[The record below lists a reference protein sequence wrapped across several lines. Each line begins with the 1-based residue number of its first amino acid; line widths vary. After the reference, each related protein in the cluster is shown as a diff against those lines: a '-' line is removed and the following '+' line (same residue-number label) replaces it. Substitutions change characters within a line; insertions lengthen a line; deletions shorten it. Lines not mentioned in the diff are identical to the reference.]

1 MPVSVVAVDFLYRP
15 CYIDLSPGGL
25 KYKRFR
31 VTFIC
36 FEHEMKVQVL
46 PGMAEE
52 VRKPAMPAWLTKTVA
67 ALLILVCL
75 CGIGTSIGVN
85 AVNRSLWLD
94 EAMLA
99 DSFSNRTLA
108 NLWDGAFDNK
118 QIAPL
123 GWLYFEKLL
132 TVIFGNT
139 EFVLRLG
146 SLLAYALTIGLLY
159 YIVRKMLHAPLIL
172 SLAAAALFA
181 NLPYTLEY
189 SNVFKQ
195 YISEGLY
202 VLIALIAFDKYRKGR
217 ISTWALCLIWVAAVW
232 FSNPVC
238 FIEGGCLIVEGV
250 CALKEKDGKK
260 LLRIVII
267 GACILASFL
276 IHYFFWIHQASVVDA
291 MQSDWASDAFL
302 LFPHTRG
309 QLFSEAKMIHS
320 VYIPFDRAEI
330 PMLILTGI
338 TILLAFVQHKNHVLL
353 WIIGGCVVA
362 LLASSFNF
370 FPMAPRVWFFFIPTM
385 IVFCFGGIA
394 DLTEV
399 IRKKGWNR
407 ILITVVS
414 TVLPVV
420 LALMVAGMINY
431 WKDPESA
438 YWQGEETNDQV
449 DWLRENLQSGED
461 AYVYILAGFGFK
473 YRNGYNNN
481 SIGRYKDN
489 LIYGNMCFTEEDD
502 CETELKT
509 ILDHDS
515 IYIATSHLLD
525 AETRL
530 KRLLEGIRRE
540 GYLQMV
546 LYKHSTPLFWYC
558 RSLEDGKIRAAWE
571 VFGSENGEGIRT
583 TGIRIH
589 NTGTAYINHFFER
602 VCLTNRSRDFS
613 VELPGLISPGT
624 TVEVWVPREITDDT
638 ELLLVNDEGPV
649 CTEEQFTALQ

>member
-1 MPVSVVAVDFLYRP
+1 
-15 CYIDLSPGGL
+15 
-25 KYKRFR
+25 
-31 VTFIC
+31 
-36 FEHEMKVQVL
+36 MKVQVL

-52 VRKPAMPAWLTKTVA
+52 ARKPAMPAWLTKAVA

-108 NLWDGAFDNK
+108 NLWNGAFDNK

-146 SLLAYALTIGLLY
+146 SLLAYVLTIGLLY
-159 YIVRKMLHAPLIL
+159 YILRKMLHAPLIL

-181 NLPYTLEY
+181 NLPQVLQY

-217 ISTWALCLIWVAAVW
+217 IRTWVLCLIWVAAVW

-238 FIEGGCLIVEGV
+238 FIEGGCLIVEGI

-260 LLRIVII
+260 LLRIVLI

-276 IHYFFWIHQASVVDA
+276 IHYFFWIHQASVVDE

-302 LFPHTRG
+302 LFPHTRD
-309 QLFSEAKMIHS
+309 QLISEAKMIHS

-330 PMLILTGI
+330 PMLVLTGM
-338 TILLAFVQHKNHVLL
+338 TVLLAFIQRKNHVLF
-353 WIIGGCVVA
+353 WIVCGCGVA

-370 FPMAPRVWFFFIPTM
+370 FPMAPRIWFLFIPTM

-394 DLTEV
+394 DLTGIMRE
-399 IRKKGWNR
+399 KGRNR
-407 ILITVVS
+407 ILVTVVS
-414 TVLPVV
+414 TVLPILLV
-420 LALMVAGMINY
+420 LMVSGIINY
-431 WKDPESA
+431 WKDPELA

-449 DWLRENLQSGED
+449 DWLRENAQEGD
-461 AYVYILAGFGFK
+461 VTYVYIMAKFGFM
-473 YRNGYNNN
+473 YRNGYDNN

-489 LIYGNMCFTEEDD
+489 LIYGNICFSEEDD
-502 CETELKT
+502 CEAELKT
-509 ILDHDS
+509 ILDHDT

-530 KRLLEGIRRE
+530 KKLFEGIRRE
-540 GYLQMV
+540 GHLQLV

-558 RSLEDGKIRAAWE
+558 RNLEDGKIRAAWE
-571 VFGSENGEGIRT
+571 VTGSGSGEGSPM

-589 NTGTAYINHFFER
+589 NTGTAYINHMFER
-602 VCLTNRSRDFS
+602 VCLTNRSGNFS
-613 VELPGLISPGT
+613 VELPGLIAPGT
-624 TVEVWVPREITDDT
+624 AVEVWVPWEITDDSG
-638 ELLLVNDEGPV
+638 LQLVNDEGPV
-649 CTEEQFTALQ
+649 CTDEQFTVLQ